1 MITNAKNE
9 DKEYDFSKVNN
20 RNESYCPLF
29 DSPKNFLIK
38 SRGFIYITDNEL
50 EESFTNNSIISNF
63 INDFNID
70 IPETINLTDKR
81 SSFIGTNTNTSQLFF
96 SFEKIENILKEN
108 NYYNIYS
115 SITQKLKE
123 KSEIKEIN

>member
-1 MITNAKNE
+1 MITNSKNE